1 MTDVIDKAA
10 PSSLPAAD
18 GVDELRRRADAGD
31 AAAITQL
38 AKRLLVGRDAPFEP
52 DEGMRWLNQAV
63 AANEPDALSVMA
75 TLKGAGAWTSQSWDE
90 SLDLLE
96 RAAVL
101 GSQDA
106 REQLCLLAGN
116 TTLTAG
122 TRGGE
127 GGEALWKALRESVDL
142 RKFVTPEPPRQVNDI
157 PRIWLTDSFADPA
170 LCRWMIGRGQGK
182 FKPALMFDGK
192 QSSALDSRTCSDFVF
207 DIVDSGVVMLLL
219 RVRISGVTSIPI
231 PNMEPPQIFHYS
243 VGQEIKPHYDFL
255 YDGGRGYGPEGKYQ
269 GDRLATFLMWLND
282 DYEGGELEFTKVG
295 YRCRGKSGDGVF
307 FASQRDGK
315 PDKQS
320 LHAAKPVTK
329 GEKYI
334 LSQWIHDRPFEL

>member
-10 PSSLPAAD
+10 SSSLPAAD

-31 AAAITQL
+31 AAVSTQL
-38 AKRLLVGRDAPFEP
+38 AKRLLVGRDAPFVPE
-52 DEGMRWLNQAV
+52 EGMRWLNQAV

-106 REQLCLLAGN
+106 REQLCLLAGD
-116 TTLTAG
+116 AG
-122 TRGGE
+122 RAASARSGE
-127 GGEALWKALRESVDL
+127 DGEVLWKALRGSVDL
-142 RKFVTPEPPRQVNDI
+142 RKFVTPESPRQVNDI
-157 PRIWLTDSFADPA
+157 PRIWLTDKFADPL

-192 QSSALDSRTCSDFVF
+192 QASALDSRTCSDFVF

-219 RVRISGVTSIPI
+219 RIRISGVTSIPI
-231 PNMEPPQIFHYS
+231 SHMEPPQIFHYS
-243 VGQEIKPHYDFL
+243 VGQEIKAHYDFL
-255 YDGGRGYGPEGKYQ
+255 YDGRGGYGREGKYQ

-320 LHAAKPVTK
+320 LHAAKPVSK

>member
-1 MTDVIDKAA
+1 MTDVIDTPAPISAAA
-10 PSSLPAAD
+10 PDS
-18 GVDELRRRADAGD
+18 VDELRGRAEAGD
-31 AAAITQL
+31 AAATTQL
-38 AKRLLVGRDAPFEP
+38 AKRLLVGRDAPFVPE
-52 DEGMRWLNQAV
+52 EGMQWLNRAV
-63 AANEPDALSVMA
+63 AAGEPDALSVMA

-96 RAAVL
+96 RAAAR

-106 REQLCLLAGN
+106 REQLCLIAGDAALAARAR
-116 TTLTAG
+116 AG
-122 TRGGE
+122 DN
-127 GGEALWKALRESVDL
+127 GEAFWRALRQSVDL

-157 PRIWLTDSFADPA
+157 PRIWLTDNFADPA
-170 LCRWMIGRGQGK
+170 LCRWLIGRGQGK
-182 FKPALMFDGK
+182 FKPALMFDGQK
-192 QSSALDSRTCSDFVF
+192 ASPLDSRTCSDFVF

-219 RVRISGVTSIPI
+219 RIRISGVTSIPI

-255 YDGGRGYGPEGKYQ
+255 YDGGKGYGPQGKYQ